1 MVSARDANVVK
12 LFNSAELFTGQ
23 QVASYFSHLVSKHR
37 IQGCDT
43 QSYQEPDEESLEAEV
58 MFTELREE
66 VILNIQP
73 THAIMYDSYNLCEL
87 MNEGQL
93 LKFTISMLEYVS
105 SLKFQRLTS
114 KAKEKPHTQ
123 VRLKSFWKN
132 AAVAT
137 LTVLFR
143 FKLLGS
149 KVTFIKHSFLWQI
162 QM

>member
-1 MVSARDANVVK
+1 MKRSTLPRVSPSMVSARDANVVK
-12 LFNSAELFTGQ
+12 LFNSAELLTGQ
-23 QVASYFSHLVSKHR
+23 QVANYFSHLASKHR

-58 MFTELREE
+58 VFTELRE

-93 LKFTISMLEYVS
+93 LKFAISMLEYVS

-123 VRLKSFWKN
+123 VRLKSF
-132 AAVAT
+132 
-137 LTVLFR
+137 
-143 FKLLGS
+143 
-149 KVTFIKHSFLWQI
+149 
-162 QM
+162 